1 MPTYEY
7 YCEENEKNVDV
18 IHSMSEEIT
27 TWGELCDRAE
37 IDCGGT
43 PRETGVMRKLSTIS
57 LLSKKSGDS
66 PQGGGCCGGGGGC
79 GCGGH

>member
-27 TWGELCDRAE
+27 TWGEPVSYTHLRAH
-37 IDCGGT
+37 
-43 PRETGVMRKLSTIS
+43 ET
-57 LLSKKSGDS
+57 
-66 PQGGGCCGGGGGC
+66 
-79 GCGGH
+79 

>member
-18 IHSMSEEIT
+18 IHSMTEEIT

-43 PRETGVMRKLSTIS
+43 PREASVMRKLSAIS
-57 LLSKKSGDS
+57 LLAQESESNSG
-66 PQGGGCCGGGGGC
+66 GGGCCGGG
-79 GCGGH
+79 CGGH

>member
-43 PRETGVMRKLSTIS
+43 SREASVMRKLSAIS
-57 LLSKKSGDS
+57 LLAQESESNSG
-66 PQGGGCCGGGGGC
+66 GGGCCGGG
-79 GCGGH
+79 CGGH

>member
-7 YCEENEKNVDV
+7 YCEENKKNVDV

-37 IDCGGT
+37 VDCGGT
-43 PRETGVMRKLSTIS
+43 PREASVMRKLSSIS
-57 LLSKKSGDS
+57 LLAQKGESNSG
-66 PQGGGCCGGGGGC
+66 GGGCCGGG
-79 GCGGH
+79 CGGH

>member
-37 IDCGGT
+37 IDCGET
-43 PRETGVMRKLSTIS
+43 PRETRVMRKLSAIS
-57 LLSKKSGDS
+57 LLGKKSEAS
-66 PQGGGCCGGGGGC
+66 PQGGGCCGGG
-79 GCGGH
+79 CGGH

>member
-7 YCEENEKNVDV
+7 YCEVNDQSVEV

-43 PRETGVMRKLSTIS
+43 PREASVMRKLSAIS
-57 LLSKKSGDS
+57 LLGKKSEAS
-66 PQGGGCCGGGGGC
+66 PQGGGGCCGGG
-79 GCGGH
+79 CGGH